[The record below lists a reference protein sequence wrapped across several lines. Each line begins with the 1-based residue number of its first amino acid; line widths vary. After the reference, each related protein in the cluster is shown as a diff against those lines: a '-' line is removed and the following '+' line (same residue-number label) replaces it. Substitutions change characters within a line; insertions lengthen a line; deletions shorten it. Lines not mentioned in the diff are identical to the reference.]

1 MLSRRGWLASIRSL
15 PAMVL
20 TDDAAMV
27 LITGI
32 PAAGK
37 STVADRL
44 ARRFERGVHVR
55 GDVFRRM
62 VVTRRYEM
70 TSTPAEAAWRQ
81 LRLRYRLAAQ
91 TADAYCE
98 AGFSVVVQDVAIGPL
113 LTTYVNAIRARP
125 LVLVVLAPQPEV
137 VARREAARTKV
148 AYRDDAATIT
158 ALDAALRQ
166 ETPRIGLWIDTSTQS
181 PDETV
186 DEIIQA
192 WTNRRPPALSPTSNC
207 RVPQRWVGGGRALIA
222 RTAYPSPARSSAQ
235 NDGARDRRQLWR
247 GCPGSELVEQSRP

>member
-1 MLSRRGWLASIRSL
+1 MSLPPGHEIPPGGRDEERTDCPLGAALPTSDRQYRTARHLAIGAIPSRWLVSIRSL

-44 ARRFERGVHVR
+44 ARRFERGVHIR

-62 VVTRRYEM
+62 VVTGRHEM
-70 TSTPAEAAWRQ
+70 TSTPSEEAWRQ

-91 TADAYCE
+91 AADAYYE

-148 AYRDDAATIT
+148 AYRADAATIT
-158 ALDAALRQ
+158 ALDASLRQ

-181 PDETV
+181 PDETI
-186 DEIIQA
+186 DEII
-192 WTNRRPPALSPTSNC
+192 RRGPT
-207 RVPQRWVGGGRALIA
+207 
-222 RTAYPSPARSSAQ
+222 
-235 NDGARDRRQLWR
+235 DGHLH
-247 GCPGSELVEQSRP
+247 

>member
-1 MLSRRGWLASIRSL
+1 MA
-15 PAMVL
+15 L
-20 TDDAAMV
+20 TDHAAIV

-62 VVTRRYEM
+62 VVTGRHDM
-70 TSTPAEAAWRQ
+70 TSTPSEAAWRQ
-81 LRLRYRLAAQ
+81 LRFRYRLAAHA
-91 TADAYCE
+91 ADTYYE
-98 AGFSVVVQDVAIGPL
+98 AGFSVVIQDVVIGPI
-113 LTTYVNAIRARP
+113 LTTYVNGIRARP
-125 LVLVVLAPQPEV
+125 LVLVVLAPRPEV

-148 AYRDDAATIT
+148 AYRDDAATIP
-158 ALDAALRQ
+158 ALDAALHQ

-186 DEIIQA
+186 DEIV
-192 WTNRRPPALSPTSNC
+192 RRGPTD
-207 RVPQRWVGGGRALIA
+207 GRLH
-222 RTAYPSPARSSAQ
+222 
-235 NDGARDRRQLWR
+235 
-247 GCPGSELVEQSRP
+247 

>member
-1 MLSRRGWLASIRSL
+1 M
-15 PAMVL
+15 ML
-20 TDDAAMV
+20 TDDAAII

-44 ARRFERGVHVR
+44 ARHFRRGVHVR

-62 VVTRRYEM
+62 VVTGRHDM
-70 TSTPAEAAWRQ
+70 TSTPSEEAWRQ
-81 LRLRYRLAAQ
+81 LLLRYRLAAQ
-91 TADAYCE
+91 TADAYYE

-113 LTTYVNAIRARP
+113 LTTYVKAIRARP
-125 LVLVVLAPQPEV
+125 LVLVVLAPQPEA

-186 DEIIQA
+186 DEII
-192 WTNRRPPALSPTSNC
+192 RRGPA
-207 RVPQRWVGGGRALIA
+207 
-222 RTAYPSPARSSAQ
+222 
-235 NDGARDRRQLWR
+235 DGHLH
-247 GCPGSELVEQSRP
+247 

>member
-1 MLSRRGWLASIRSL
+1 
-15 PAMVL
+15 MVL

-62 VVTRRYEM
+62 VVTDRYEM
-70 TSTPAEAAWRQ
+70 TSTPSEEAWRQ

-91 TADAYCE
+91 AADAYYE

-125 LVLVVLAPQPEV
+125 LVLVVLAPRPEV

-148 AYRDDAATIT
+148 AYRADAATIT
-158 ALDAALRQ
+158 ALDASLRQ

-181 PDETV
+181 PDETI
-186 DEIIQA
+186 DEII
-192 WTNRRPPALSPTSNC
+192 RRGPT
-207 RVPQRWVGGGRALIA
+207 
-222 RTAYPSPARSSAQ
+222 
-235 NDGARDRRQLWR
+235 DGHLH
-247 GCPGSELVEQSRP
+247 

>member
-1 MLSRRGWLASIRSL
+1 MALI
-15 PAMVL
+15 
-20 TDDAAMV
+20 DNAAMV

-44 ARRFERGVHVR
+44 ARRFRRGVHVR
-55 GDVFRRM
+55 GDLFRRM
-62 VVTRRYEM
+62 VVTGRHEM
-70 TSTPAEAAWRQ
+70 TSTPSEEAWRQ

-91 TADAYCE
+91 TADTYYE
-98 AGFSVVVQDVAIGPL
+98 AGFSVVAQDVVIGPL
-113 LTTYVNAIRARP
+113 LTTYVNAFRARP
-125 LVLVVLAPQPEV
+125 LMLVVLAPGPEV

-186 DEIIQA
+186 DEII
-192 WTNRRPPALSPTSNC
+192 RRGPTD
-207 RVPQRWVGGGRALIA
+207 GRL
-222 RTAYPSPARSSAQ
+222 
-235 NDGARDRRQLWR
+235 D
-247 GCPGSELVEQSRP
+247 

>member
-1 MLSRRGWLASIRSL
+1 MA
-15 PAMVL
+15 L

-44 ARRFERGVHVR
+44 ARRFRRGVHVK

-62 VVTRRYEM
+62 VVTGRHEM
-70 TSTPAEAAWRQ
+70 TSTPSEEARRQ
-81 LRLRYRLAAQ
+81 LRLRYRLAGQ
-91 TADAYCE
+91 TADTYYE
-98 AGFSVVVQDVAIGPL
+98 AGFSVVIQDVAIGPL

-125 LVLVVLAPQPEV
+125 LVLVVLAPRPEV
-137 VARREAARTKV
+137 VARREAARTKL
-148 AYRDDAATIT
+148 AYSDDAATIT
-158 ALDAALRQ
+158 ALDAALRR

-186 DEIIQA
+186 DEII
-192 WTNRRPPALSPTSNC
+192 RRGP
-207 RVPQRWVGGGRALIA
+207 I
-222 RTAYPSPARSSAQ
+222 
-235 NDGARDRRQLWR
+235 DG
-247 GCPGSELVEQSRP
+247 CVH